1 MSAGQSGFANKL
13 ISSVQKL
20 APGINPALVVA
31 TGATDLRKVFSPEVF
46 PHILQ
51 AYMDGLRVA
60 FAIAIPLTGIALP
73 IGIFSRWQNIKG
85 KVGASAA

>member
-13 ISSVQKL
+13 ITSVLKL
-20 APGINPALVVA
+20 APAVNPALVVA
-31 TGATDLRKVFSPEVF
+31 TGATDLRTVFSPDEF

-60 FAIAIPLTGIALP
+60 FAVAIPLAGIALP
-73 IGIFSRWQNIKG
+73 ISIFSNWRNIKG
-85 KVGASAA
+85 KVGTSAA